1 MLKALHKAGPQ
12 LRDQAWQT
20 GNQSATQVLDL
31 LEHLLALPFV
41 CEPQLSFDP
50 LATLAE
56 KAQVLGQLHTSIM
69 NITRLT
75 DCIECEKCRV
85 WSKVQFR
92 GLLAALKVFLTPD
105 SSLAREEVV
114 ALVNTLR
121 QLSES
126 VKWNKLVREV
136 DLAPP
141 TQPIKTSHMNVAN
154 LGISATVVA
163 VGLLSI
169 YFWFQRKVDQPK
181 NAKSS

>member
-1 MLKALHKAGPQ
+1 M
-12 LRDQAWQT
+12 
-20 GNQSATQVLDL
+20 LDL

-41 CEPQLSFDP
+41 CEPQLRFDP
-50 LATLAE
+50 LSTLAE
-56 KAQVLGQLHTSIM
+56 KAHVLGQLHTSIM

-92 GLLAALKVFLTPD
+92 GLLAAMKVFLAPD
-105 SSLAREEVV
+105 LSLTREEVV

-141 TQPIKTSHMNVAN
+141 LQSAKSSHMNVAN
-154 LGISATVVA
+154 LGISATIVA

-169 YFWFQRKVDQPK
+169 YVWLQRKVDQPK
-181 NAKSS
+181 NTKSS